1 MKKVLLVLCI
11 FILSAC
17 VELQGIADSVYEESQ
32 GISEFQ
38 IGSAL
43 KEALQNGIDHQVT
56 KLTSEDG
63 FYSNEL
69 VKILLP
75 EELQK
80 VDNTLRKIGLGSLAD
95 EGLKLMN
102 RAAEDAVKQ
111 ATPIFVNAV
120 KDMTINDA
128 KNILMGS
135 NNAATQYLEQ
145 KTQTELYQKFYP
157 VVEKS
162 FGDVGADQIWTT
174 VITKYNTLP
183 LTEDV
188 EPNLTEYVTQQALEG
203 VYTMISL
210 EEVKIRSDIAARTS
224 DLLKRVFALQD

>member
-1 MKKVLLVLCI
+1 MKKIILLVCI
-11 FILSAC
+11 LTTFSCA
-17 VELQGIADSVYEESQ
+17 ELQSVAETVLEENSQ
-32 GISEFQ
+32 ISESQ

-43 KEALQNGIDHQVT
+43 KQALQNGIEHQVT
-56 KLTSEDG
+56 KLTSENG
-63 FYSNEL
+63 FYKNDM

-102 RAAEDAVKQ
+102 RAAEDAVKE

-120 KDMTINDA
+120 KEMTFQDA

-135 NNAATQYLEQ
+135 NQAATQYLEQ
-145 KTQTELYQKFYP
+145 KTTQELYQKFYP
-157 VVEKS
+157 QVEKS
-162 FGDVGADQIWTT
+162 LGKVGADQIWTT
-174 VITKYNTLP
+174 AINKYNTLP

-188 EPNLTEYVTQQALEG
+188 NPNLSEYVTHQALEG
-203 VYTMISL
+203 VFTMIAI
-210 EEVKIRSDIAARTS
+210 EEAKIRSDFNSRTT
-224 DLLKRVFALQD
+224 DLLKKVFALQD